1 MTVFFVLAAL
11 LLLGIMVMV
20 HECGHFFAARLT
32 GIPVKGFGI
41 GFGVAVIDAGETG
54 PIYCAQAHR
63 TRFA

>member
-1 MTVFFVLAAL
+1 MTLFFVLAAL

-41 GFGVAVIDAGETG
+41 GFGFCAAGCAGIGFGTG
-54 PIYCAQAHR
+54 
-63 TRFA
+63 F